1 MESEIDDKKSRANK
15 HCAYPATELISLPHL
30 VKPWG
35 VLDWSLT
42 SFFSP
47 SLSSFSIVILI
58 SHLEHWAKEAPAHN
72 GLMICLCQYRWQHSQ
87 S

>member
-1 MESEIDDKKSRANK
+1 MESEIDDKESRANK

-42 SFFSP
+42 SFFP
-47 SLSSFSIVILI
+47 PVYHYL
-58 SHLEHWAKEAPAHN
+58 A
-72 GLMICLCQYRWQHSQ
+72 
-87 S
+87 